1 MLKKYYFLFVIFL
14 VISGFTNNP
23 RAEWTEWIEWSD
35 TLDCNYSLHVDS
47 EPQGAEVY
55 VAEKYYDKTPCTIMI
70 DFKAAFIWESR
81 ELYKYYH
88 DNGQE
93 KKARID
99 IEARNYRVEV
109 QEGVNDSTI
118 VEVYKGG
125 YKATEKLFYL
135 LPEKAVLIDNN
146 PVLINVY
153 RVIKEDV
160 EELIESLRNH
170 KNEEDYFYKIRS
182 LDRDPKSFSQL
193 SNIKKASRTIYM
205 NKCCYNGLYRVNSKG
220 QFNVP
225 FGRYKNPNFCDE
237 KNLKAVNMFLQN
249 AKIIQDSFERC
260 LDFTDENTFIYLDP
274 PYFPLSKTASFTSY
288 TKENFTKEDQIQL
301 KKIVDKLTERGCKVM
316 LSNSHNEFILNLYED
331 YSIKEVRA
339 KRAINCNALK
349 RGAIKEALI
358 MNY

>member
-1 MLKKYYFLFVIFL
+1 MI
-14 VISGFTNNP
+14 NN
-23 RAEWTEWIEWSD
+23 
-35 TLDCNYSLHVDS
+35 
-47 EPQGAEVY
+47 
-55 VAEKYYDKTPCTIMI
+55 
-70 DFKAAFIWESR
+70 
-81 ELYKYYH
+81 YKS
-88 DNGQE
+88 QE
-93 KKARID
+93 KFKLVREVNKANRRIFGVPHPFLKWAGGKRQLISQID
-99 IEARNYRVEV
+99 PFLPNDFDLYIEPFV
-109 QEGVNDSTI
+109 
-118 VEVYKGG
+118 GG
-125 YKATEKLFYL
+125 GALFFYL